1 MPSPREARAIWDYV
15 VIGLATLPPA
25 GVNGSVKVKV
35 KHKIKSDKK
44 SPNGKNGGRTT
55 TQGLD
60 LADITV
66 DLEYPDAPG
75 QHDLVTAEILKFWPP
90 SGPKGIAHGSCDSPM
105 NIRDV
110 EVLDLESPD
119 WQDGKAHVKITLRQ
133 WISDSATGGTGG
145 TGTGSATTSADL
157 AEIRAKIA
165 NLEAM
170 LATSRPV
177 TPESFAEQVQWIN
190 ELAQLRAEEAELQT
204 ATKTATSSQP
214 TKQFSGPAG
223 APKPVTGKAGVP
235 LGEIQP

>member
-25 GVNGSVKVKV
+25 GVNGSVRVKV

-44 SPNGKNGGRTT
+44 SAAGKNGGRTT

-90 SGPKGIAHGSCDSPM
+90 SGPKGIAHGSCDSPL

-110 EVLDLESPD
+110 EVLDLESPE
-119 WQDGKAHVKITLRQ
+119 WNDGKAHVKITLRQ
-133 WISDSATGGTGG
+133 WISDAAATGGTGSG
-145 TGTGSATTSADL
+145 TGATSADL

-177 TPESFAEQVQWIN
+177 TPNSFAEQVQWIN
-190 ELAQLRAEEAELQT
+190 ELAQLRAEEEALNT
-204 ATKTATSSQP
+204 ATKTATSSEP
-214 TKQFSGPAG
+214 TKQFAG
-223 APKPVTGKAGVP
+223 TTGSTKPVTGKAGVP
-235 LGEIQP
+235 TGEIQP

>member
-25 GVNGSVKVKV
+25 GVNGSVVVSV

-44 SPNGKNGGRTT
+44 SAAGKNGGRTT

-110 EVLDLESPD
+110 EVLDLESPK
-119 WQDGKAHVKITLRQ
+119 WSDGKAHVKITLRQ
-133 WISDSATGGTGG
+133 WVQDTASSGSGGSGG
-145 TGTGSATTSADL
+145 GAVSADL
-157 AEIRAKIA
+157 AALRAKIGA
-165 NLEAM
+165 LETF
-170 LATSRPV
+170 LATPRPL
-177 TPESFAEQVQWIN
+177 TPESLAAIAQAGLEI
-190 ELAQLRAEEAELQT
+190 AQLRAQEEALDT

-214 TKQFSGPAG
+214 TKQFAGPAG